1 MPVSHARAAVV
12 ISTDG
17 KEAGEVPGLLEVLA
31 QVPDPRKRR
40 GRRYVLAFVL
50 AVAAACV
57 LAGAKNF
64 REIGDQAA
72 DLPQEILARLGGK
85 PHPLLRRIIA
95 PSEKRVRTLIHA
107 IGAEILDELI
117 GGWLRALADTGR
129 QGGLLT
135 AIAID
140 GKWLRGVA
148 DGQVKL
154 FAAMLHENKV
164 VIAQH
169 RIPDETTETT
179 QLNELLEP
187 VDLEGA
193 VVTADAAHAQ
203 RETADCIAG
212 KKEDGNRGSDY
223 FLFVKGNQPSLH
235 KAVFDAI
242 QHDGPRE
249 PDHTELDYGHGR
261 VIRRSIWVTDAGSL
275 DFPHVT
281 RIARIRRDGY
291 DLDGTLISKEI
302 VHAVTSLDADRA
314 SSADLARIA
323 RGQWGIE
330 SVHWLRHRLGRR
342 RQYRICRQRP
352 PGHDHTAESRHQ
364 PALPRRRHRDHP
376 HSSGHR
382 ARPNPHTQ
390 LPTAMRRASQTT
402 LPIPCTR
409 GCLLWHPA
417 RSKVMSLPSAVL
429 RPTNGPLAHTGK
441 S

>member
-12 ISTDG
+12 TSTDG
-17 KEAGEVPGLLEVLA
+17 KEAGKVPGLLEVLA

-40 GRRYVLAFVL
+40 GRRYVLVFVL

-57 LAGAKNF
+57 LAGAKSF

-117 GGWLRALADTGR
+117 GGWLRALADAGR

-179 QLNELLEP
+179 QLKELLEP

-242 QHDGPRE
+242 QHDSPRE
-249 PDHTELDYGHGR
+249 PDHTELDYGRGR
-261 VIRRSIWVTDAGSL
+261 IIRRSIWVTGAGSL
-275 DFPHVT
+275 DFPHAARV
-281 RIARIRRDGY
+281 ARIRRDGY
-291 DLDGTLISKEI
+291 DITGTLISKEI

-314 SSADLARIA
+314 GAADLAHIA

-330 SVHWLRHRLGRR
+330 SAHWLR
-342 RQYRICRQRP
+342 
-352 PGHDHTAESRHQ
+352 DTAWAEDANTGYTGNGPQ
-364 PALPRRRHRDHP
+364 VMA
-376 HSSGHR
+376 
-382 ARPNPHTQ
+382 
-390 LPTAMRRASQTT
+390 T
-402 LPIPCTR
+402 LPIAISLLHLAGITKITR
-409 GCLLWHPA
+409 ALQA
-417 RSKVMSLPSAVL
+417 ISRDRTRVL
-429 RPTNGPLAHTGK
+429 SVIPL
-441 S
+441 